1 MLALRLPSGL
11 SCKTRRKGG
20 GLAANKWGAGFKFV
34 SREAVPCGAPVRNG
48 GRFTEQ
54 IFEHAPEC
62 PVCRCEA

>member
-1 MLALRLPSGL
+1 
-11 SCKTRRKGG
+11 
-20 GLAANKWGAGFKFV
+20 V